1 MKGVPQMN
9 SQQNDAKNAKQ
20 NSDQKIVASIVSRIV
35 ALVVIVIILSSTIII
50 TKQNEYIVIR
60 QFGEIVDVKDSPGIS
75 FKIPFLQS
83 KTSVNKEIL
92 FYDIAKSDVITS
104 DKKTM
109 IVDAYVLWRIT
120 DVRKFMSTLSGSN
133 SNAEGRINTNVYNAI
148 KNTISN
154 MSQNEVILSRDGK
167 IDVSIVD
174 EESITNDIVVDDDES
189 DTIIKIKSLTEE
201 IMTNVTPTED
211 YGIEIFTVEVKVLD
225 LPEENK
231 AAVYERMIS
240 ERENVAASYTA
251 QGKAEA
257 QVIVNTTDKEI
268 SILKSDASAKAEKI
282 IAEGEAEYM
291 RILSEAYNDEQKS
304 EFYSFVR
311 SLDAAKESMKNDD
324 NILILDEDS
333 PIANIF
339 YNK

>member
-1 MKGVPQMN
+1 MKK
-9 SQQNDAKNAKQ
+9 NDDFNFAV
-20 NSDQKIVASIVSRIV
+20 SLFTRIFCIIVA
-35 ALVVIVIILSSTIII
+35 VILLSSTIIV
-50 TKQNEYIVIR
+50 TKQNEYIVVR

-83 KTSVNKEIL
+83 KTSVDKEIL
-92 FYDIAKSDVITS
+92 YYDIAKSDVITS
-104 DKKTM
+104 DKKSM
-109 IVDAYVLWRIT
+109 IVDAYVLWHIT
-120 DVRKFMSTLSGSN
+120 DVRKFMSTLGGSN

-154 MSQNEVILSRDGK
+154 MTQNEVILSRDGK
-167 IDVSIVD
+167 IDVSVVD
-174 EESITNDIVVDDDES
+174 EESITNDILVDDDEN
-189 DTIIKIKSLTEE
+189 DTIVKIKSLTEE
-201 IMTNVTPTED
+201 IMSNITPTDD
-211 YGIEIFTVEVKVLD
+211 YGIEILIVEVKVLD

-231 AAVYERMIS
+231 EAVYERMIS
-240 ERENVAASYTA
+240 ERGNVAASYTA

-257 QVIVNTTDKEI
+257 QVIINTTDKEI
-268 SILKSDASAKAEKI
+268 SILKSDANAKAEKI

-291 RILSEAYNDEQKS
+291 RILSEAYNDESKS

-311 SLDAAKESMKNDD
+311 ALDAAKTSMKNDG

-333 PIANIF
+333 PIAKIF